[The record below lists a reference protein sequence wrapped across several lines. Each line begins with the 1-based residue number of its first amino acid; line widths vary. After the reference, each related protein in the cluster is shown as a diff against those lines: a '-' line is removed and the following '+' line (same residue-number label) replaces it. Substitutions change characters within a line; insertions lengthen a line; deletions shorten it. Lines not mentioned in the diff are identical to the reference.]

1 MPTTKEPVRSEK
13 TEISPEAL
21 DLLTAPRGAPT
32 KRVVDFF
39 PESEDSDKQPFL
51 RRHAAMI
58 TVLLIAAVAI
68 PFVIT
73 KLARSSNTAVR
84 PATLVMVTLPPPPP
98 PPQPVQTV
106 PPEMI
111 RDQQTFQPE
120 EKPDEEPP
128 KPPDQPP
135 IGTNIKGDG
144 SSNAFNL
151 GNSGGN
157 GLGGR
162 NSNATRFGW
171 YAGQVQSTISQA
183 LRNNR
188 KTRSAELAVKARIWA
203 DHAGRVTRAQLNG
216 STGDPALDSAIQ
228 DEVLTGLQLRE
239 PPPPGMPMPIVLRL
253 SAKRPR

>member
-1 MPTTKEPVRSEK
+1 MPITKEPVRSEK
-13 TEISPEAL
+13 AEISPEAL
-21 DLLTAPRGAPT
+21 DLISVPRPKPI

-51 RRHAAMI
+51 RRHAATI
-58 TVLLIAAVAI
+58 TVLLLAAIVV

-73 KLARSSNTAVR
+73 KLVRSGKSAVK
-84 PATLVMVTLPPPPP
+84 PATLVMVALPPPP
-98 PPQPVQTV
+98 PPQPVQAV
-106 PPEMI
+106 PPEPI
-111 RDQQTFQPE
+111 QDQQTFQPE
-120 EKPDEEPP
+120 DKPEEEPP

-144 SSNAFNL
+144 SSNGFNL

-157 GLGGR
+157 GFGAR

-171 YAGQVQSTISQA
+171 YAGQVQSTIGEA

-188 KTRSAELAVKARIWA
+188 KTRTAELAVRARIWA
-203 DHAGRVTRAQLNG
+203 DQTGRVSRAQLSG
-216 STGDPALDSAIQ
+216 STGDPALDSAIR
-228 DEVLTGLQLRE
+228 DEVLTGLRLRE
-239 PPPPGMPMPIVLRL
+239 PPPPGMLMPIVLRL